1 MSIFDSWE
9 RPFAAVLQLLLFG
22 VVVFGLVTFRV
33 TTVITGGIALL
44 VTLIPVLLRREFGYS
59 LNPGLLLLLAL
70 AVTIHTAGAMGL
82 YERFGWFDYIAHTVS
97 ATVVASIGYAS
108 FRALEIHSPEID
120 VPSQFRI
127 LFVLVFVLAIGVAWE
142 VVEFA
147 LGDLM
152 TVYGINDIVT
162 DMVFNLVGA
171 VIVAVWGTTHLG
183 GLIAFLVRRLRGR
196 ET

>member
-1 MSIFDSWE
+1 MSQFDSWE
-9 RPFAAVLQLLLFG
+9 RPFAAALQLFLFA
-22 VVVFGLVTFRV
+22 VVVFGLVTV
-33 TTVITGGIALL
+33 QVATVITGGIALL
-44 VTLIPVLLRREFGYS
+44 VTLSPVLLKREFGYS
-59 LNPGLLLLLAL
+59 LNPGLLLLLTL

-108 FRALEIHSPEID
+108 FRALEIHSPSID
-120 VPSQFRI
+120 VPSRFRV
-127 LFVLVFVLAIGVAWE
+127 LFILVFVLAVGVAWE
-142 VVEFA
+142 VIEFA

-162 DMVFNLVGA
+162 DMIFNLVGA

-183 GLIAFLVRRLRGR
+183 GFVAFLVRRLRGHG
-196 ET
+196 T